1 MFEKKI
7 KHIAL
12 LIVLIAFIYESNYN
26 NEIENLRELHQINLK
41 NSPFKHT
48 KKLSKSE
55 RKELKLPPNP
65 YNDRIWELTMDP
77 VLGRPRTENL
87 FKIQEDLE
95 GLEKIRVAGVPGENP
110 DMAWVPRGPTNIAGR
125 TNGIMFD
132 PNDHP
137 IRRFLLEV

>member
-12 LIVLIAFIYESNYN
+12 LIVLTAFIYEFNYN
-26 NEIENLRELHQINLK
+26 NEIEYLRELHQINLN

-87 FKIQEDLE
+87 FKIQE
-95 GLEKIRVAGVPGENP
+95 KNVN
-110 DMAWVPRGPTNIAGR
+110 
-125 TNGIMFD
+125 
-132 PNDHP
+132 
-137 IRRFLLEV
+137 